1 MKGPKIIVTLPKKAL
16 NAMKNQLR
24 ISLLQCDLQ
33 WKDPKANFLKIEQMA
48 RTIDQSDLVV
58 LPEMFATGF
67 IMDPEQSAL
76 AQKEALDFMHELA
89 KKTGAVVCG
98 SLAVEDS
105 GDYYNRFY
113 AINASEIIAVY
124 DKKHLFA
131 LAGEHHRYKAGV
143 HSLTFEVN
151 GFRIRPIICYD
162 LRFPVWCRLELPY
175 DLLLCVANWPAPRI
189 NAWDTLL
196 VARAIEN
203 QCFSLGVNRVG
214 LDPNSNSYPGH
225 SAVYD
230 GFGKQLCFSQ
240 EEEALSV
247 VLGLSKVQKLRE
259 SLPYLS
265 DRDDFTL
272 KF

>member
-1 MKGPKIIVTLPKKAL
+1 M
-16 NAMKNQLR
+16 NNQLR

-33 WKDPKANFLKIEQMA
+33 WKDPKANFRRIGQMSPA
-48 RTIDQSDLVV
+48 NDQSDLVV

-76 AQKEALDFMHELA
+76 AHREAVAFMHELA
-89 KKTGAVVCG
+89 QKTGAVVCG

-113 AINASEIIAVY
+113 AVNASDIVAVY

-131 LAGEHHRYKAGV
+131 LAGEHYRYKAGAQA
-143 HSLTFEVN
+143 LTFEVN

-196 VARAIEN
+196 SARAIEN
-203 QCFSLGVNRVG
+203 QCFSVGVNRVG
-214 LDPNSNSYPGH
+214 LDPNNNSYPGH
-225 SAVYD
+225 SAAYD
-230 GFGKQLCFSQ
+230 GLGKQLCFSQ
-240 EEEALSV
+240 EEEVLSV
-247 VLGLSKVQKLRE
+247 VLELDEVQKLRE

-272 KF
+272 KYL

>member
-1 MKGPKIIVTLPKKAL
+1 M
-16 NAMKNQLR
+16 NNQLR

-33 WKDPKANFLKIEQMA
+33 WKDPKANFHRIAQMA
-48 RTIDQSDLVV
+48 KSIDQVDLLV

-67 IMDPEQSAL
+67 IMDPEHSTLDHEEGL
-76 AQKEALDFMHELA
+76 AFMHELA
-89 KKTGAVVCG
+89 QTTRSVVCG

-105 GDYYNRFY
+105 GNYFNRFY
-113 AINASEIIAVY
+113 AVNGSQVLAVY

-143 HSLTFEVN
+143 QALTFEVN

-162 LRFPVWCRLELPY
+162 LRFPVWCRLELSY

-196 VARAIEN
+196 TARAIEN
-203 QCFSLGVNRVG
+203 QCFSVGVNRVG
-214 LDPNSNSYPGH
+214 YDPNNNHYPGH
-225 SAVYD
+225 SAAYD
-230 GFGKQLCFSQ
+230 GLGKQLCFSQ
-240 EEEALSV
+240 KEEVLSE
-247 VLGLSKVQKLRE
+247 VLNLDDVQKLRE

-265 DRDDFTL
+265 DRDDFAL
-272 KF
+272 KFS